1 MASMTWEEGRLERLR
16 RALSDTMP
24 FSSSQPKSF
33 TCCYCSPRVSQ
44 ALKTVIIPL
53 EKILCMFS
61 LGSSTC
67 PASSLCSS
75 AASWSVNGQQPSI
88 SEPETPAAVVSCV
101 STRSSV
107 SHSLHAMVWISS
119 QAAADGVGQESTTP
133 KCSLS
138 GRALWE
144 QLTPD
149 GLCTIAADPDVAAG
163 CAVCRL

>member
-1 MASMTWEEGRLERLR
+1 MASMIWIEGRLERLR
-16 RALSDTMP
+16 RALSDTMR

-33 TCCYCSPRVSQ
+33 TCRICSPCVYQ
-44 ALKTVIIPL
+44 ALMTVIIPL

-75 AASWSVNGQQPSI
+75 AANWSVNGQQPSM
-88 SEPETPAAVVSCV
+88 SGPEKSAACLSGVS
-101 STRSSV
+101 SHSSV
-107 SHSLHAMVWISS
+107 SHSLHATVWMSS

-138 GRALWE
+138 GRALWDKP
-144 QLTPD
+144 TTD
-149 GLCTIAADPDVAAG
+149 GLCAVAPDPDLAAS